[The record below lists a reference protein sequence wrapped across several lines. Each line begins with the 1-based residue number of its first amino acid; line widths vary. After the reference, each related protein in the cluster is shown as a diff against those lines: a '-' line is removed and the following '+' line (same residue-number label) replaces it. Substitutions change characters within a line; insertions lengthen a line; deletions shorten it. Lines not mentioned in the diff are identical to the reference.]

1 MVFVTLTTDYGLRDH
16 YLAALKGSILQE
28 EPALRLIDI
37 SHNVQNYNIVQAAYL
52 FSNAW
57 EAFPERT
64 IHLVSVNDFD
74 QKKPQ
79 ILGLKY
85 RNHFFLGPDNGI
97 FSLVFEDL
105 PQLCHI
111 HPISLRHPH
120 PLRTA
125 YSAAVG
131 HIARQGSLAGW
142 GRQTDQIVHRL
153 SLQPVISKTMI
164 QGNVIYIDQYDNA
177 ITNIRQDL
185 FKKVGEGRRF
195 SLFFKRND
203 PIRRLV
209 DHYHEAP
216 LGSPLCRFNSAG
228 YLEVAIN
235 KGKAVTLLSLSVE
248 DTVQVVFENRRKS
261 KSS

>member
-16 YLAALKGSILQE
+16 YLAALKGTILQE
-28 EPALRLIDI
+28 EPSLRLIDI
-37 SHNVQNYNIVQAAYL
+37 SHNVENYNIVQAAYL

-57 EAFPERT
+57 QAFPERT
-64 IHLVSVNDFD
+64 IHLISVNDFD
-74 QKKPQ
+74 QKEPH

-97 FSLVFEDL
+97 FSLIFEDL
-105 PQLCHI
+105 PQPCHI
-111 HPISLRHPH
+111 LPISVQQPH

-125 YSAAVG
+125 YSAAIG
-131 HIARQGSLAGW
+131 HLARKGSLEGW
-142 GRQTDQIVHRL
+142 GNQTDQIVQRL

-177 ITNIRQDL
+177 ITNIRQEL
-185 FKKVGEGRRF
+185 FEMVGKGRRF

-209 DHYHEAP
+209 DQYHEAP

-235 KGKAVTLLSLSVE
+235 KGKAVALLSLSVE
-248 DTVQVVFENRRKS
+248 DTVQVVFETNRKRKS
-261 KSS
+261 S